1 MVPAAELVLSA
12 LGAFVFATFVEYVVH
27 RAMHWG
33 LLYPEGHRYHHR
45 TGDAR
50 TFLKDFVDYGIGVV
64 IGGWFGFL
72 ISVPCGIGWALG
84 GLVYAALASYA
95 HQIQHADAD
104 LVFWMKRPVHR
115 VHHDL
120 DMTDGNFGVLVD
132 WWDRLFGTYKP
143 VEWPRAA
150 VPGYRLS
157 RFLAIPW
164 R

>member
-143 VEWPRAA
+143 VEWPRAS

>member
-1 MVPAAELVLSA
+1 MVPAVEIALAA
-12 LGAFVFATFVEYVVH
+12 LGAFVFGTFVEYVVH

-50 TFLKDFVDYGIGVV
+50 TFLKDFMDYGMGAV
-64 IGGWFGFL
+64 IGCWFGFL